1 MRRNPE
7 WKMSAEPTWVPRQV
21 PRGRDLNIKIGEIQQ
36 MKIGKLPETVLERS
50 VIRQTG
56 HRRPEVLAGPGIGID
71 CSAIQVNDAE
81 ILVFSTDPITGT
93 GSNVGSL
100 AIHVTANDLAAS
112 GADPVA
118 VMLTALL
125 PETIEEPQ
133 IRAIVQDAE
142 AVCRELNME
151 IIGGHT
157 EVTCAVREPL
167 LSVTG
172 IGKIPAGMKLL
183 SPADIQPGD
192 ALVLTKWIALEGTAI
207 LAVDHVEK
215 LKTRLPEDL
224 IHTAAGFIQYLSV
237 VPDARTAREAGARAM
252 HDVTEGGVF
261 GALWE
266 MAEAAGCGL
275 EVDVKAIPIRQETVE
290 VCEFFDVNPYQLM
303 SSGSMLIAAKDGTLM
318 TDALQAAG
326 IPAVVIGRMTAGTDR
341 ILRNGEEVR
350 YLDRPKTDELYRV

>member
-1 MRRNPE
+1 MPGGVLIIFE
-7 WKMSAEPTWVPRQV
+7 
-21 PRGRDLNIKIGEIQQ
+21 IGEMQH

-50 VIRQTG
+50 VIRQVG
-56 HRRPEVLAGPGIGID
+56 HRRPEVLCGPGIGID
-71 CSAIQVNDAE
+71 CSALKVNDSDT
-81 ILVFSTDPITGT
+81 LVFSTDPITGT
-93 GSNVGSL
+93 GNNVGSL

-118 VMLTALL
+118 VILTALL
-125 PETIEEPQ
+125 PENIEETQ
-133 IRAIVQDAE
+133 IRSIVQEAE
-142 AVCRELNME
+142 AVCRELDME

-157 EVTCAVREPL
+157 EVTGAVREPL

-172 IGKIPAGMKLL
+172 IGKIPAGMELL
-183 SPADIQPGD
+183 SPVSILAGD

-207 LAVDHVEK
+207 LAADHFEK

-224 IHTAAGFIQYLSV
+224 IRTAAGFMQYLSV

-252 HDVTEGGVF
+252 HDVTEGGIF

-275 EVDVKAIPIRQETVE
+275 EVNVKDIPIRQETVE

-303 SSGSMLIAAKDGTLM
+303 SSGSMLIAAKDGAKMLH
-318 TDALQAAG
+318 ALQAAG
-326 IPAVVIGRMTAGTDR
+326 IPAAIIGRMTSGNDR